1 MAGFC
6 VMTDFRDRYGPWAIV
21 AGASEGTGAA
31 FSRQIAA
38 HGVNVVLVARR
49 VAPLDALADQIRET
63 TGVETRTVA
72 LDLSG
77 AEADQELVAATGGLD
92 VGLLIY
98 NAGADEYG
106 MRFLDLEA
114 DRWAAMLH
122 RNCVVPLRLCH
133 HFARPMVDRGS
144 GGILLV
150 TSGAAWAGGDRL
162 VTYAATKAFDLVLGE
177 GLWAELSPQGV
188 DVLSF
193 VLRQTDTP
201 AFRALVAKYGT
212 TVADVADADDVARDG
227 LEHLPDGPTRMSAA
241 LGGGDASLVGA
252 MSRRDAVQMMSAG
265 MTEIVGEG

>member
-1 MAGFC
+1 VTG
-6 VMTDFRDRYGPWAIV
+6 FRDRYGPWAIV

-49 VAPLDALADQIRET
+49 LDRLTALAEQIREQWD
-63 TGVETRTVA
+63 VETRTLS

-77 AEADQELVAATGGLD
+77 LDADRELAAATEDLE

-106 MRFLDLEA
+106 MKFLDVEA

-133 HFARPMVDRGS
+133 HYARPMVDRGS

-150 TSGAAWAGGDRL
+150 TSAAAWAGGDRL
-162 VTYAATKAFDLVLGE
+162 VTYGATKAFDLVFGE

-193 VLRQTDTP
+193 VLGATDTP
-201 AFRALVAKYGT
+201 AFRALVAKHGA
-212 TVADVADADDVARDG
+212 TVGDVADADDVARDG
-227 LEHLPDGPTRMSAA
+227 LEHLGDGPTWTAAA

-252 MSRRDAVQMMSAG
+252 MSRRDAVQLMSAG
-265 MTEIVGEG
+265 MSEIVGES